1 MPGSGR
7 VNAASGIEFIFG
19 RHPGETRI
27 QFAACRRSWI
37 PAFAGTTS
45 LVSSD
50 AMRRSRMR

>member
-27 QFAACRRSWI
+27 PFAACRRSWI